1 MSTPEPRPV
10 PESLPDVRDE
20 QGQRICAVAMTPD
33 ASVARVIGLCGKPH
47 RARGRCVDHYYEALR
62 EVRRSPDVP
71 RHRELGEDREQI
83 SFWVSAELY
92 QAIGDAVATS
102 NPRTSRVRW
111 LEAAIRAQLERD
123 PNATRAGRAR

>member
-1 MSTPEPRPV
+1 MSTPEPRAV
-10 PESLPDVRDE
+10 PPSLPDVRDAE
-20 QGQRICAVAMTPD
+20 GRRICAVVMAYDRAGAP
-33 ASVARVIGLCGKPH
+33 VHCGSRH

-71 RHRELGEDREQI
+71 RHRDLGEDREQI

-111 LEAAIRAQLERD
+111 LEAAIRAQLERE

>member
-71 RHRELGEDREQI
+71 RHRDLGMDREQFA
-83 SFWVSAELY
+83 FWVPGEL
-92 QAIGDAVATS
+92 ARKVRAAVAATR
-102 NPRTSRVRW
+102 PRKSAVVW
-111 LEAAIRAQLERD
+111 LEDAIRAQLEREQS
-123 PNATRAGRAR
+123 ATRGHQR